1 MKTLSYTELDALA
14 GEVLP
19 ERAVLSTLLVSSG
32 DGGDSYNN
40 NNDGGGH
47 GHNGGSTIAQNAC
60 QSHISKPDGGLLQL
74 VGLHAQNDH
83 QSFTCVPGT
92 TVSGH

>member
-32 DGGDSYNN
+32 DGDSYNN
-40 NNDGGGH
+40 NNDGGHGGH
-47 GHNGGSTIAQNAC
+47 GGHGTTLSQNAC
-60 QSHISKPDGGLLQL
+60 QSHISKPDSGLLQL

-83 QSFTCVPGT
+83 QSLTCVPGT
-92 TVSGH
+92 AISGH

>member
-32 DGGDSYNN
+32 DGGGDSYNN
-40 NNDGGGH
+40 SGGH
-47 GHNGGSTIAQNAC
+47 GHSSGSTIAQNAC
-60 QSHISKPDGGLLQL
+60 QSHISKPDSGLLQL

>member
-1 MKTLSYTELDALA
+1 MKTLSYAELDALA

-19 ERAVLSTLLVSSG
+19 ERAVLSTLLVSG

-40 NNDGGGH
+40 NNGGGWGNF
-47 GHNGGSTIAQNAC
+47 GHGSTIAQNAC
-60 QSHISKPDGGLLQL
+60 QSHISKPDSGLLQL

-83 QSFTCVPGT
+83 QSFTCAPGT